1 MKSRKSST
9 SNLDDSVNQHLDA
22 YATAAVAAQKT
33 DSCGL
38 HIGPCHHSPPRWPY
52 LVGALGMFALAE
64 PSEAKIVY
72 TPASQRITD
81 GSFSFDLNHE
91 RDTKIFLWQHC
102 SGHYGVHK
110 CLFDAGPVRGNGVE
124 QGTGGNGWA
133 AALKAG
139 AEIGPTA
146 QFNQASGVLMAM
158 TGGVGTHHF
167 PPGGYWF
174 YNQTRYLGVAFQI
187 KGKTHYGWM
196 RFKQSSEH
204 GATLTG
210 YAYETI
216 PGKAI
221 KAGQTKGPDELTG
234 GSKAEGPDD
243 PGPGASLSAPVPQ
256 APQPASL
263 GMLALGARG
272 VSLWRRKEEVE

>member
-9 SNLDDSVNQHLDA
+9 SNLSDSVNRHLDA
-22 YATAAVAAQKT
+22 YAAAAVAAQKT
-33 DSCGL
+33 DRCGL

-52 LVGALGMFALAE
+52 LVGALGMLALAE

-72 TPASQRITD
+72 TPASQRIQD
-81 GSFSFDLNHE
+81 GTFRFDLNH
-91 RDTKIFLWQHC
+91 DGKADIVLWQDCGGYFNHC
-102 SGHYGVHK
+102 D
-110 CLFDAGPVRGNGVE
+110 FEAWPVQGNGVE
-124 QGTGGNGWA
+124 QGTGGEGWA

-139 AEIGPTA
+139 AEIGPSA
-146 QFNQASGVLMAM
+146 QFNQASRVVMAVR
-158 TGGVGTHHF
+158 GPGTH
-167 PPGGYWF
+167 PPPDGYWF
-174 YNQTRYLGVAFQI
+174 YSQTRYLGVAFQI

-196 RFKQSSEH
+196 RIKQSSEH
-204 GATLTG
+204 GGTLTG

-234 GSKAEGPDD
+234 SSEAEGPDD
-243 PGPGASLSAPVPQ
+243 PGPGASLSALVPQ

-272 VSLWRRKEEVE
+272 VSLWRRKGEVE